1 MPYDRR
7 DLARNDMPVRYES
20 DDSDYTENQR
30 ELLVRWRRAAVVLA
44 EEHSEDASS
53 NKRWHYRLM
62 IPTLVIPVI
71 MAPLE
76 SLADGG
82 AWLAKLNVGA
92 FIVTGVFSGLSM
104 FFNHA
109 EKEAQHEDA
118 VVGYK
123 EIILAVDTEL
133 TKPSRARE
141 PIEMFVQRLQ
151 MKLQFLAHTSP
162 SINVAPL
169 LRSALS
175 YEIQPTSMDD
185 IEKAETAVSSRK
197 KARFILHT
205 RGVYGSM
212 RNSAIYGKR

>member
-1 MPYDRR
+1 MPFDRR
-7 DLARNDMPVRYES
+7 DLNRNDMPVRYES

-30 ELLVRWRRAAVVLA
+30 ELLIRWRRAAVVLA
-44 EEHSEDASS
+44 EEHSDHASN
-53 NKRWHYRLM
+53 NKKWHYRLM

-76 SLADGG
+76 SLASGG
-82 AWLAKLNVGA
+82 EWLAKLNVGA
-92 FIVTGVFSGLSM
+92 FIATGVFSGLSI
-104 FFNHA
+104 FFKHA

-133 TKPSRARE
+133 TKPGRVRE

-162 SINVAPL
+162 SINAAPL

-175 YEIQPTSMDD
+175 YEVQATSVSD
-185 IEKAETAVSSRK
+185 IEKAETAVSSKK
-197 KARFILHT
+197 KARFILRT
-205 RGVYGSM
+205 RGIYGSM
-212 RNSAIYGKR
+212 QDSAIYGKR